1 MKLKKRKFKPLEK
14 NEWSLRRDEI
24 FKIVFGKNENKKYL
38 KDLLESI
45 LHMEIKNLEVKN
57 EVLLDKIYANTKDMR
72 LDILVEID
80 EKTKID
86 IEMQNKN
93 EYNIVER
100 GNMYRKCIV

>member
-1 MKLKKRKFKPLEK
+1 M
-14 NEWSLRRDEI
+14 
-24 FKIVFGKNENKKYL
+24 
-38 KDLLESI
+38 LESI

-57 EVLLDKIYANTKDMR
+57 EVSVDKIYANTKDMR

-93 EYNIVER
+93 EYNVIER
-100 GNMYRKCIV
+100 GNMYRKCII